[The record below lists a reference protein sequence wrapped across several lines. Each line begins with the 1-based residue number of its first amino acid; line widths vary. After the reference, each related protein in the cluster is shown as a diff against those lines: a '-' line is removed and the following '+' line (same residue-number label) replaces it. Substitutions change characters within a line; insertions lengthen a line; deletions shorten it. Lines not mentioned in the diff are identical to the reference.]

1 MSKDSNNVCKKD
13 WKKIA
18 RASGLSIPDAA
29 LEPVARTLDA
39 LEADFRPLAR
49 GLPPEAE
56 PAVAFHAALAPLHYL
71 PSHDLPSHD
80 RKGVVE
86 DAE

>member
-1 MSKDSNNVCKKD
+1 MSTDRKKD

-18 RASGLSIPDAA
+18 RASGLAIPDAA
-29 LEPVARTLDA
+29 LERIAQSLDA

-49 GLPPEAE
+49 ALPPEAE
-56 PAVAFHAALAPLHYL
+56 PAIAFHAAMHRAT
-71 PSHDLPSHD
+71 
-80 RKGVVE
+80 E